1 MTNSG
6 PVASVPASEAR
17 SRLSELCDRVAYGGE
32 RVLITRRKKARVAL
46 VSAKDLELLQALEN
60 ELDLE
65 LARKALERVKKD
77 GTIPLEEVARDLG
90 VSP

>member
-1 MTNSG
+1 MNNIG
-6 PVASVPASEAR
+6 PIASVPASEAR

-65 LARKALERVKKD
+65 LARKALRRAKKE

>member
-1 MTNSG
+1 MTDPD

-17 SRLSELCDRVAYGGE
+17 SKLSELCDRVAYGGE

-46 VSAKDLELLQALEN
+46 VSAEDLELLQVLEN

-65 LARKALERVKKD
+65 LARKALKRVKKE
-77 GTIPLEEVARDLG
+77 GSIPLAEVARDLG
-90 VSP
+90 LGR